1 MTSLAAFLLGILLT
15 TAAFVPLFLSF
26 RRRLTQTERHRR
38 LAEDAAEAGREILAA
53 TPEGMFLWDARSGN
67 TCCSSRLAVLL
78 GLPNGIESSY
88 ADLVGRFDDAS
99 ATRLDEGV
107 EALRSEGTG
116 FSLRLET
123 LDTDRTVQA
132 VGTRAETLDG
142 RALADLIWI
151 RELGDDGDPSDQDM
165 AEASRAE
172 LIDKAWR
179 EIMNSLPLPIWCRD
193 SGFHLTFTNR
203 AAEKVN
209 FSSSA
214 ALLAERAAAHGRP
227 VTERRGWLR
236 GRAQQLVEIT
246 ETPLKGGGTVGCAR
260 EISGRPAKAHPDP
273 GREELARILEA
284 APLAISVFDA
294 KARIRFHN
302 SAYAELWHLDP
313 EWLAARPKL
322 GEILNRLREIR
333 RLPEVADYG
342 AFRDEQLA
350 QIESLSDPER
360 TLLHL
365 PDGTSLDSVVSP
377 HPEGGLIFIQEDVTA
392 RLSLERSVNEL
403 SAVQRETLDNLHEG
417 ISVFGSDGRLKLG
430 NPAFLRLW
438 GLTPEDVSDGVH
450 VTDFLERMQPLL
462 AEIQDWPAYKERMV
476 SSLMV
481 RRYRHGRL
489 ARADGG
495 VLDYTQVPL
504 PDGGTLISY
513 LDVSDRARVE
523 EALRLRAEALDEA
536 NRLKSR
542 FIANVSQEVRTPL
555 IGLTGFAKTLSAESF
570 GTLNARQKDC
580 VKGIL
585 ETSRHLTAI
594 VDGILDLTSIEA
606 GMMTLQLDSVDL
618 YDLLLGQTRLVRER
632 ARRKGLQ
639 VDFDCS
645 SDIGW
650 IVADEKR
657 LKQILFNLLSNALRF
672 TPRGGRIRLDA
683 KRQNGEAII
692 RVVDTGVGVAPSDLE
707 PASTRAKPDS
717 SADVDLEW
725 AGLGLGLV
733 SRFVELHGG
742 RLEVASTP
750 GQGTTVTCYL
760 PTGDIPAAV

>member
-15 TAAFVPLFLSF
+15 MAALVPLFVSF
-26 RRRLTQTERHRR
+26 RRRLKQTERRWR
-38 LAEDAAEAGREILAA
+38 FAENAAEAGREILAA

-67 TCCSSRLAVLL
+67 TCCSARLAVLL
-78 GLPNGIESSY
+78 SLPNGIESSY
-88 ADLVGRFDDAS
+88 ADLVGRFDEAS
-99 ATRLDEGV
+99 AARLDDGV
-107 EALRSEGTG
+107 EKLRRDGTG
-116 FSLRLET
+116 FSLT
-123 LDTDRTVQA
+123 LDSIENNRTVQA
-132 VGTRAETLDG
+132 VGTRAETPDG

-151 RELGDDGDPSDQDM
+151 RELGDDQDE
-165 AEASRAE
+165 AEISRAD
-172 LIDKAWR
+172 LIDRAWR
-179 EIMNSLPLPIWCRD
+179 EIMDSLPLPIWCRD

-203 AAEKVN
+203 AAEKLN

-214 ALLAERAAAHGRP
+214 ALLAERAAAYGRP

-236 GRAQQLVEIT
+236 GHAQRLVEIT
-246 ETPLKGGGTVGCAR
+246 ETPLDGGGTVGCAR
-260 EISGRPAKAHPDP
+260 EIPGRPAIASRDT

-284 APLAISVFDA
+284 APLAISAFDA
-294 KARIRFHN
+294 EARLRFHN

-313 EWLAARPKL
+313 EWLATRPKL
-322 GEILNRLREIR
+322 GEILDRLRELR
-333 RLPEVADYG
+333 RLPEVADYR

-350 QIESLSDPER
+350 QIESLPAPDR

-377 HPEGGLIFIQEDVTA
+377 HPEGGLILVQEDVTA

-438 GLTPEDVSDGVH
+438 SLAPEDVSDGIH
-450 VTDFLERMQPLL
+450 VTDFLERVQPLL
-462 AEIQDWPAYKERMV
+462 AEIQDWPAYKERIV
-476 SSLMV
+476 SSLMA
-481 RRYRHGRL
+481 RRFRHGRL
-489 ARADGG
+489 ARSDGS
-495 VLDYTQVPL
+495 VLDYAQVPL

-513 LDVSDRARVE
+513 LDVSDSARVE

-542 FIANVSQEVRTPL
+542 FIANVSQEVRNPVTS
-555 IGLTGFAKTLSAESF
+555 LTGFAETLSAESF

-585 ETSRHLTAI
+585 ETSRHLTTI

-618 YDLLLGQTRLVRER
+618 YDLLLGQTGLIRER

-683 KRQNGEAII
+683 KRQDGEAII
-692 RVVDTGVGVAPSDLE
+692 RVIDTGVGVAPSDLE
-707 PASTRAKPDS
+707 TTTSRAATDS
-717 SADVDLEW
+717 STGVDLEW

-760 PTGDIPAAV
+760 PTGDVPAAV